1 MGMGGYVIRVL
12 TIGCFD
18 GLHPGHVAQLEAAR
32 KLGDCLSVGLTD
44 DDLVHKEK
52 GENHPFFP
60 YHERKM
66 MLMALRCVDYVFVN
80 LNTKRSIANIQPDI
94 YVKGIEYKTKG
105 LDEEQMCKSIGVK
118 IVYIDSFPVYSSTKL
133 FTGQWLHER

>member
-1 MGMGGYVIRVL
+1 MGGSVIRVL

-32 KLGDCLSVGLTD
+32 QLGDWLSVGLTD
-44 DDLVHKEK
+44 DDLVRKEK
-52 GENHPFFP
+52 GENHPFFQ

-80 LNTKRSIANIQPDI
+80 LNTKRSIGNIQPDI
-94 YVKGIEYKTKG
+94 YVKGIEYQERG
-105 LDEEQMCKSIGVK
+105 LEEQSMCAAMGIKV
-118 IVYIDSFPVYSSTKL
+118 VFLDTRPVYSSTKL
-133 FTGQWLHER
+133 FTGRWLHEH

>member
-1 MGMGGYVIRVL
+1 MGGSVIHVL

-32 KLGDCLSVGLTD
+32 QLGDWLSVGLTD
-44 DDLVHKEK
+44 DDLVRKEK

-66 MLMALRCVDYVFVN
+66 MLMALRCVDHVFVN
-80 LNTKRSIANIQPDI
+80 LDTKRSIGNLQPYI
-94 YVKGIEYKTKG
+94 YVKGIEYKRKG
-105 LDEEQMCKSIGVK
+105 LEEEQMCKSLGVK
-118 IVYIDSFPVYSSTKL
+118 IVYIDSSPVYSSTKL
-133 FTGQWLHER
+133 FTGRWLNDR